1 MLYTKMLLCLAIAI
15 TFFINVNAEDSLYLL
30 WRLSENSD
38 QTHEMAT
45 LTPITNSPDST
56 ELSQTNLED
65 FNEISEIDIND
76 YIYMDQDDTGKIKF
90 DNENNKP
97 LPFEYKP
104 LDYEN
109 YEMDEY
115 GNLDL
120 TKLNEIA

>member
-1 MLYTKMLLCLAIAI
+1 MLLCLAIAI

-30 WRLSENSD
+30 WRLSENSG

-56 ELSQTNLED
+56 ELPQTNLED

-76 YIYMDQDDTGKIKF
+76 YIYMDQDDTAKIKF